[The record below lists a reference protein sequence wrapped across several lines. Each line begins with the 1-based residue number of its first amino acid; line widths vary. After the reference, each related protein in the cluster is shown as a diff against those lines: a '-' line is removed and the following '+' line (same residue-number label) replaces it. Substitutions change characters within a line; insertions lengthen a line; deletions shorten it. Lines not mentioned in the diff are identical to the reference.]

1 MKLATLL
8 RSNEYI
14 VVFSGTHVMV
24 IIGNR
29 TEQVTLPELQ
39 AAERLALGA
48 IITRAG

>member
-8 RSNEYI
+8 RSNEYV
-14 VVFSGTHVMV
+14 VVFSGGVIMV

-39 AAERLALGA
+39 AAERLALSA
-48 IITRAG
+48 VITRAG